1 MGAPYRCG
9 TSARRQA
16 VAASTATIGSLQ
28 VNGIDFRE
36 VIDREATDEALRQ
49 RILHLHFLKPGG
61 VADLGPANI
70 RIEGGA
76 RVTSISVLSVAPL
89 GGSARALVL
98 TLDRYGDFSRYALRL
113 VADDGS
119 GAPVPFDPPLAEVA
133 FTFKTDCPTG
143 FDCAVSDVCPP
154 DVPPAPKVDALAKD
168 YESFRGLML
177 DRMAQTMPAW
187 TERNP
192 ADLGVTLVELLAD
205 AADRLSYRQDA
216 AATEA
221 YLGTARKRVSVAR
234 HARLTGYRLH
244 EGTNARTVVAFE
256 VAADVAASD
265 PDGTPLPVVPRGTRL
280 LAATRRPTVL
290 PTDQALTVLAETAAV
305 FETLDDVLELR
316 TARTALGFHTWGE
329 RDCCLARGAVRAF
342 LARPDPTLV
351 LREGDLLV
359 LEEGPRANGGPAD
372 PTRRHPVRLAA
383 DAVVMHD
390 AVEDVDVL
398 EVRWHGGDAL
408 PFPLRL
414 DGAVVRANAVLAD
427 HGRTFETEGAVLDPP
442 SPPARGP
449 WRPALPEDLG
459 LVHATAH
466 DTTSMQTRPVADAL
480 RQDPHT
486 SLPALRLAVAG
497 ETWLPTLDLLAADP
511 FAAAF
516 VVETEP
522 GERPR
527 LRFGDGVFGRRP
539 AGMFAVMTWRRGG
552 GPAGN
557 VGAESLR
564 HLLLP
569 EAELQAAYVAG
580 WQAGRFAFADAAAAA
595 AAASFVLD
603 DLTERVTGL
612 RNPLPATGGV
622 APQSTLEAKLHAPQA
637 FRVQARAVTTDDYA
651 RAAER
656 HTEVQRAVARR
667 RWMGSWHV
675 LFLTV
680 DRAERRP
687 VDAAFAAELRGFLE
701 PLRLAGHDLQV
712 IPPRFVPLDVALW
725 VCVAPG
731 FVAADVERALRQ
743 RLTSGRRPDGS
754 LGYFHPD
761 RFSFGEDVA
770 LSPLLAEMMAVEGVR
785 WVGVCRPGGGGEDGW
800 FRKLREPVTDY
811 ADAGVIPIG
820 DLEVAVLD
828 DDPNRPEDG
837 RLRLFVEGGS

>member
-9 TSARRQA
+9 TNARRHA
-16 VAASTATIGSLQ
+16 VAASAATLGGLE
-28 VNGIDFRE
+28 VNGIDYLE

-49 RILHLHFLKPGG
+49 RILHLHFLKPDG
-61 VADLGPANI
+61 VVALGPANI

-76 RVTSISVLSVAPL
+76 RVTSISVLSVAPHVA
-89 GGSARALVL
+89 SDRALVL
-98 TLDRYGDFSRYALRL
+98 ALDRYGDFSRYVLRL

-143 FDCAVSDVCPP
+143 FDCAASEPCPP
-154 DVPPAPKVDALAKD
+154 NTPSAPKVDALAKD

-187 TERNP
+187 IARNP

-256 VAADVAASD
+256 VAADVVASD
-265 PDGTPLPVVPRGTRL
+265 PVGTALPVLPRGTRL
-280 LAATRRPTVL
+280 LAALRRPTVL
-290 PTDQALTVLAETAAV
+290 PSDHALTVLAETATV

-316 TARTALGFHTWGE
+316 TARNALAFHTWGE

-342 LARPDPTLV
+342 LVRPDPALS

-372 PTRRHPVRLAA
+372 PARRHPVRVAA
-383 DAVVMHD
+383 DAVLMHD
-390 AVEDVDVL
+390 AVEGIDVL

-414 DGAVVRANAVLAD
+414 DGAAVRANVVLAD
-427 HGRTFETEGAVLDPP
+427 HGRTLETEGGVLDPP

-466 DTTSMQTRPVADAL
+466 DATVLQALPVADAL
-480 RQDPHT
+480 RQDPHA

-497 ETWLPTLDLLAADP
+497 ETWLPTLDLLAADH
-511 FAAAF
+511 FAATF

-539 AGMFAVMTWRRGG
+539 AGAFAAMTWRRGG
-552 GPAGN
+552 GSAGN

-569 EAELQAAYVAG
+569 EAELAIAYVAG
-580 WQAGRFAFADAAAAA
+580 WQAGRFAFPDAAAAA

-603 DLTERVTGL
+603 DLAERITDL
-612 RNPLPATGGV
+612 RNPLPALGGL
-622 APQSTLEAKLHAPQA
+622 APQPTLEAKLHAPQA
-637 FRVQARAVTTDDYA
+637 FRVQVRAVTTDDYA

-656 HTEVQRAVARR
+656 HPQVQRADARR

-675 LFLTV
+675 VFLTI
-680 DRAERRP
+680 DRTERRP
-687 VDAAFAAELRGFLE
+687 VDAAFAAELRAFLE

-712 IPPRFVPLDVALW
+712 VPPRFVPLDVALW

-731 FVAADVERALRQ
+731 FVAADVVRALRQ
-743 RLTSGRRPDGS
+743 RLASGRRADGS
-754 LGYFHPD
+754 LGFFHPD

-770 LSPLLAEMMAVEGVR
+770 LSPLLAEAMTVEGVR
-785 WVGVCRPGGGGEDGW
+785 WVGVRRPGGNGEAGW
-800 FRKLREPVTDY
+800 FKKLREPLTDY
-811 ADAGVIPIG
+811 ADTGLLPIG

-837 RLRLFVEGGS
+837 RLRLFVEGGT